1 MKNILFVHQSAELY
15 GSDKVLLSLVAGV
28 DRQLFQPI
36 VLLPNK
42 GPLFD
47 ILVEQGI
54 EVYDVPLIKISR
66 ATLKPTGLLSLP
78 KAIYASM
85 QAMKNILNDKHIHLV
100 HSNTIAILSG
110 ALWAKFNKIPHVWH
124 VHEMILHPKPV
135 KHLFPYLLNMLAD
148 VVVCNSQATM
158 NLLVETKPVLASKC
172 RVIWNGMTRE
182 EPVDDNKTASVR
194 EKLGIT
200 VNERLV
206 LLMGR
211 INRWKGQ
218 DLLVKAAEILRAQG
232 IKDVRYLLVGS
243 PPPNQ
248 HFFLDNLQN
257 QINQST
263 IKDSFSILQ
272 FQDEIWPIWDACDIA
287 VIPSTEPE
295 PFGMVALE
303 AMAASKPVIAAG
315 HGGLTDIVI
324 HGETGLLF
332 CPNSAEELATSL
344 LQLLNNE
351 ASRVTMGQAGERR
364 YKDVFNLENYVNG
377 FESIYHDHSR

>member
-15 GSDKVLLSLVAGV
+15 GSDKVLLSLVVGI

-47 ILVEQGI
+47 ILVEKGI

-66 ATLKPTGLLSLP
+66 ATLKPSGLISLP

-85 QAMKNILNDKHIHLV
+85 QAMKKILNGKSIHLV

-110 ALWAKFNKIPHVWH
+110 ALWAKFNNIPHVWH

-135 KHLFPYLLNMLAD
+135 KHLFPYLLNLLAD
-148 VVVCNSQATM
+148 VVACNSKATM
-158 NLLVETKPVLASKC
+158 NLLVETKPTLVSKC
-172 RVIWNGMTRE
+172 MIIWNGMTRD
-182 EPVDDNKTASVR
+182 EPVDPNKRDSVR
-194 EKLGIT
+194 EKLGIKT
-200 VNERLV
+200 HDRLV

-232 IKDVRYLLVGS
+232 INDVRYLLVGS

-257 QINQST
+257 QINTST
-263 IKDSFSILQ
+263 VKDSFSILQ
-272 FQDEIWPIWDACDIA
+272 FQGEIWPIWDACDIA

-332 CPNSAEELATSL
+332 TPNRAEELAAAL
-344 LQLLNNE
+344 LQLLNDE
-351 ASRVTMGQAGERR
+351 ASQLTMGQAGERR
-364 YKDVFNLENYVNG
+364 YKEVFNLENYVNG

>member
-15 GSDKVLLSLVAGV
+15 GSDKVLLSLVAGI

-66 ATLKPTGLLSLP
+66 ATLKPSGLLSLP
-78 KAIYASM
+78 KAIYVSM
-85 QAMKNILNDKHIHLV
+85 QAMKRILNGKPIHLV

-110 ALWAKFNKIPHVWH
+110 ALWAKFNNIPHVWH

-135 KHLFPYLLNMLAD
+135 KHLFPYLLNLLSD
-148 VVVCNSQATM
+148 VVACNSKATM
-158 NLLVETKPVLASKC
+158 NLLVETKPALASKC
-172 RVIWNGMTRE
+172 MVIWNGMTRE
-182 EPVDDNKTASVR
+182 EPVDANKRDSVR
-194 EKLGIT
+194 EKLGIKAHD
-200 VNERLV
+200 RLV

-218 DLLVKAAEILRAQG
+218 DLLVKAAEILRTQG
-232 IKDVRYLLVGS
+232 INGVRYLLVGS

-257 QINQST
+257 QINNST
-263 IKDSFSILQ
+263 VKDSFSILQ

-332 CPNSAEELATSL
+332 SPNRAEELAASL
-344 LQLLNNE
+344 LQLLNDE

-364 YKDVFNLENYVNG
+364 YKEVFNLENYVNG

>member
-54 EVYDVPLIKISR
+54 EVYDVPLSKISR
-66 ATLKPTGLLSLP
+66 ATLKPSGLLSLP

-85 QAMKNILNDKHIHLV
+85 QAMKKILNGKPIHLV

-110 ALWAKFNKIPHVWH
+110 VLWAKFNKIPHVWH

-135 KHLFPYLLNMLAD
+135 KHLFPYLLNLLSD

-158 NLLVETKPVLASKC
+158 NLLVETKPALASKC
-172 RVIWNGMTRE
+172 VVIWNGMTRD
-182 EPVDDNKTASVR
+182 EPVDDNKRDSVR
-194 EKLGIT
+194 EKLGIA
-200 VNERLV
+200 VNDRLV

-218 DLLVKAAEILRAQG
+218 DLLVKAAEILHAKG
-232 IKDVRYLLVGS
+232 ISDVRYLLVGS

-248 HFFLDNLQN
+248 YFFLDNLQN
-257 QINQST
+257 QINKST

-324 HGETGLLF
+324 HGVTGLLF
-332 CPNSAEELATSL
+332 TPNSAEELAASL
-344 LQLLNNE
+344 LQLLNDK

-364 YKDVFNLENYVNG
+364 YKDVFNLENYING
-377 FESIYHDHSR
+377 FESIYHDYSR